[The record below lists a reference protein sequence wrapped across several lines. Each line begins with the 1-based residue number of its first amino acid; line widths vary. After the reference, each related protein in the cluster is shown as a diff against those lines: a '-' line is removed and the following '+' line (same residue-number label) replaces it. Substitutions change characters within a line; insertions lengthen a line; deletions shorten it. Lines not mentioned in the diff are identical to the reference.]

1 MKVKV
6 NSIRML
12 VMSGL
17 SVMLISNANAGE
29 PEKVKLTLL
38 PNKTVMIE
46 ANIPRDQSANLEITN
61 LGTSEL
67 MYNNPLR
74 VPEKGVYNL
83 EALPDGKYSLII
95 SHGNTIH
102 EKDIMLTEGISY
114 LINEAT
120 YTAPV
125 FAESGDGK
133 LSVSYLNHS
142 GENVSILFFN
152 NSENF
157 FSDEIKIPTSFE
169 RSYNLKNLENGDY
182 SVVLQTGNK
191 SFYYSLN
198 KK

>member
-17 SVMLISNANAGE
+17 SVMLISRASAGE

-46 ANIPRDQSANLEITN
+46 ANIPGDQSANLEITN
-61 LGTSEL
+61 LGTREL
-67 MYNNPLR
+67 LYDDQLR
-74 VPEKGVYNL
+74 VPEKAVYNL

-102 EKDIMLTEGISY
+102 EKDIMLSAGISY

-120 YTAPV
+120 YTEPV
-125 FAESGDGK
+125 FESSGDGK
-133 LSVSYLNHS
+133 LSVSYQNHS
-142 GENVSILFFN
+142 GEKVSVLFFN

-157 FSDEIKIPTSFE
+157 FSDEIEIPTSFE
-169 RSYNLKNLENGDY
+169 KSYNLKNLENGDY

-191 SFYYSLN
+191 SFYYTLN
-198 KK
+198 KE